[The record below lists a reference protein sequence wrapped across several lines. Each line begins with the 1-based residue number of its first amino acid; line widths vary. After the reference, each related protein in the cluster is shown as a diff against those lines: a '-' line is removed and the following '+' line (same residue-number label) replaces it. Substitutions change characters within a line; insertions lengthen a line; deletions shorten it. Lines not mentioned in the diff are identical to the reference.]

1 MLRIAC
7 DLDGTLANLSS
18 AYRKVEQRTQ
28 SDSDGVVWDAIR
40 GVENFWT
47 TLTPLE
53 PGVVRRLFDLSQT
66 GRWEVFFVTQRPAT
80 AGESVQRQTQRW
92 LMEQGFETPSVVT
105 VPGSRGR
112 AALALDLDFLID
124 DLPRNCVDVV
134 SDSRCRPILV
144 SRGNDPEGEET
155 ARRFKISV
163 VRSVSE
169 ALDLLVA
176 SAPAPTDDTFSQRMM
191 KRLGFGS

>member
-18 AYRKVEQRTQ
+18 AYRKVEGRLQ

-40 GVENFWT
+40 GISDFWT
-47 TLTPLE
+47 TLEPLE
-53 PGVVRRLFDLSQT
+53 PGVIRRLYELSQLNQ
-66 GRWEVFFVTQRPAT
+66 WEVFFVTQRPTT

-92 LMEQGFETPSVVT
+92 LMEHGFETPSVVT

-134 SDSRCRPILV
+134 SDSRCRPLLV
-144 SRGNDPEGEET
+144 VRGSDPEGEET
-155 ARRFKISV
+155 AARFKVSV
-163 VRSVSE
+163 VRSVGE
-169 ALDLLVA
+169 ALDLITATAITPV
-176 SAPAPTDDTFSQRMM
+176 DDSFSQRML
-191 KRLGFGS
+191 KRLGLS

>member
-7 DLDGTLANLSS
+7 DLDGTLADLSS
-18 AYRKVEQRTQ
+18 AYRKIEGRLQ

-40 GVENFWT
+40 GIPDFWT
-47 TLTPLE
+47 TLDPLE
-53 PGVVRRLFDLSQT
+53 PGVIRRLFELSVAGQ
-66 GRWEVFFVTQRPAT
+66 WEVFFVTQRPIT
-80 AGESVQRQTQRW
+80 AGETVQRQTQRW
-92 LMEQGFETPSVVT
+92 LMTHGFETPSVVT

-134 SDSRCRPILV
+134 SDSRCRPLLV
-144 SRGNDPEGEET
+144 SRGADAEGEET
-155 ARRFKISV
+155 AARFKISV

-169 ALDLLVA
+169 ALDLLTA
-176 SAPAPTDDTFSQRMM
+176 STAAPVDDSFSQRMLR
-191 KRLGFGS
+191 RLGLG

>member
-7 DLDGTLANLSS
+7 DLDGTVADLSA
-18 AYRKVEQRTQ
+18 AYRSVEQRIQ

-40 GVENFWT
+40 GIENFWT
-47 TLTPLE
+47 TLEPLE
-53 PGVVRRLFDLSQT
+53 SGVIRRMYELSQQ
-66 GRWEVFFVTQRPAT
+66 GRWEVFFITQRPPT
-80 AGESVQRQTQRW
+80 AGLAVQTQTHRW
-92 LMEQGFETPSVVT
+92 LVEQGFESPSVVT

-112 AALALDLDFLID
+112 AALALDLDFIID

-134 SDSRCRPILV
+134 SDSRCRPLLV
-144 SRGNDPEGEET
+144 SRGTDPDGEET
-155 ARRFKISV
+155 ARRFKITV

-176 SAPAPTDDTFSQRMM
+176 NAPAIPDETFSQRML
-191 KRLGFGS
+191 KRLGLG

>member
-7 DLDGTLANLSS
+7 DLDGTLADLSS
-18 AYRKVEQRTQ
+18 AYRKVEGRLQ

-40 GVENFWT
+40 GIEDFWT
-47 TLTPLE
+47 TLEPLE
-53 PGVVRRLFDLSQT
+53 PGVIRRLFELSQA
-66 GRWEVFFVTQRPAT
+66 GQWEVFFVTQRPIT
-80 AGESVQRQTQRW
+80 RGESVQRQTQRW
-92 LMEQGFETPSVVT
+92 LMAHGFETPSVVT

-134 SDSRCRPILV
+134 SDSRCRPLLV
-144 SRGNDPEGEET
+144 ARGSDPEAEET
-155 ARRFKISV
+155 AARFKISI

-169 ALDLLVA
+169 ALDLLTA
-176 SAPAPTDDTFSQRMM
+176 NAPVPSDDSFSQRML
-191 KRLGFGS
+191 KRLGLS

>member
-7 DLDGTLANLSS
+7 DLDGTIADLSS
-18 AYRKVEQRTQ
+18 AYRKVEGRLQ

-40 GVENFWT
+40 GIPDFWT
-47 TLTPLE
+47 TLEPLE
-53 PGVVRRLFDLSQT
+53 PGVIRRLFELSQA
-66 GRWEVFFVTQRPAT
+66 GQWEVFFVTQRPIT
-80 AGESVQRQTQRW
+80 AGETVQRQTQRW
-92 LMEQGFETPSVVT
+92 LMAHGFETPSVLT

-134 SDSRCRPILV
+134 SDSRCRPLLV
-144 SRGNDPEGEET
+144 SRGQDPEAEET
-155 ARRFKISV
+155 AARFKISV

-169 ALDLLVA
+169 ALDLLTA
-176 SAPAPTDDTFSQRMM
+176 SAATPVSDSFSHRML
-191 KRLGFGS
+191 KRLGLG